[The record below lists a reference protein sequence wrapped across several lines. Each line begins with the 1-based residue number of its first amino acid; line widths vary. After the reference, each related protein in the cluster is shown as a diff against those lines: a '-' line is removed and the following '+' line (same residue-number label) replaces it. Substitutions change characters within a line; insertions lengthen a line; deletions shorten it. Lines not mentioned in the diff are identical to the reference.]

1 MKRRLA
7 GSTTI
12 FTSRKISC
20 GARRN
25 ASPPR
30 PRPRRLHHP
39 RATGRAGRRRPRR
52 ITAAGSPSASNGRKG
67 FIWVS
72 GFGARCR
79 YVFIMY
85 TVRCLHAEGCDLC
98 FRGLTPSGC
107 GGSAGR
113 SHCGENPVLMLR
125 GASSRSRHRRDV
137 LDGWTFEAVAALPLL
152 SQLPVAWTSRG
163 LSSLPT
169 TLPLFSAFNALR
181 ACLPFLRPFL
191 PYRCQPPS
199 ACSRTPRPSSCTS
212 SLTRCFI
219 TFST

>member
-7 GSTTI
+7 GSTTT

-30 PRPRRLHHP
+30 PRPRHLRHP
-39 RATGRAGRRRPRR
+39 RATGRAERRRPRK
-52 ITAAGSPSASNGRKG
+52 ITAAGSPSSSNGRKG
-67 FIWVS
+67 FIWVPGS
-72 GFGARCR
+72 GARCR
-79 YVFIMY
+79 CVFIMY
-85 TVRCLHAEGCDLC
+85 TVRGLYAEGCDLC
-98 FRGLTPSGC
+98 FRGQTPSGC

-113 SHCGENPVLMLR
+113 SHWGENPVLMDC
-125 GASSRSRHRRDV
+125 GARAVDQDTVGTS

-169 TLPLFSAFNALR
+169 T
-181 ACLPFLRPFL
+181 
-191 PYRCQPPS
+191 PS